1 MDLLYKRYASP
12 FNYLDVLLEY
22 GEFGRGVR
30 NIWDTA
36 NDDKAWE
43 LYLSYNPHNKKS
55 FDDWKKDLK
64 GNDAPQKMSK
74 TQVDAT
80 VEKSQ
85 KILKN
90 FKPSPEK

>member
-1 MDLLYKRYASP
+1 LLFERYTSP
-12 FNYLDVLLEY
+12 FDYLDALLEY
-22 GEFGRGVR
+22 GEFGRGVC

-36 NDDKAWE
+36 NDKKAWE
-43 LYLSYNPHNKKS
+43 LYLSYNPHNDKS
-55 FDDWKKDLK
+55 FEDWKKELK
-64 GNDAPQKMSK
+64 DHTPQKMSK
-74 TQVDAT
+74 AQVDAT